1 MEKEN
6 NWNKNKNKSEK
17 KNNWNWQLDG
27 KVLDCN
33 ANTRRCG
40 IYTSAETLKFRLSI
54 KLQKTPCF
62 GPNMKIPLDK
72 SNEFGPQGM
81 KNIKPMT
88 KVILEENYF
97 CTLGYSRA

>member
-1 MEKEN
+1 M
-6 NWNKNKNKSEK
+6 WNIY
-17 KNNWNWQLDG
+17 L
-27 KVLDCN
+27 
-33 ANTRRCG
+33 CG
-40 IYTSAETLKFRLSI
+40 NPKISVI

-88 KVILEENYF
+88 KEIFEENYF
-97 CTLGYSRA
+97 CTLGYSGA